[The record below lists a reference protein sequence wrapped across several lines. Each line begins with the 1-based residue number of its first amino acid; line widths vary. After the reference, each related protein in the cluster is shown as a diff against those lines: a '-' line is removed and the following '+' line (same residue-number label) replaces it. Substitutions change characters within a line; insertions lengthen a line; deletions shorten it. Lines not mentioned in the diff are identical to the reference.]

1 MRPSLPC
8 LALPCLVLMAMLAG
22 PTAVPPAA
30 AGAPLATFE
39 AAAEAVAAHNRVA
52 LGYLRTGNTDLAMLE
67 VERLRTAWRAL
78 RDRFGA
84 DRPDAFAPDRY
95 VAMLADVDSRL
106 VAADIM
112 FKSGRPEAAES
123 ALAGIRDA
131 LSRLRRDS
139 GVTVL
144 ADCVLDASAAMAA
157 LGALDQ
163 PTRDWSQP
171 QTAAAVTA
179 AAARYRETLQR
190 CDANAPAEVKAGADF
205 RRLVD
210 GALTSLALTA
220 KAVAERDREL
230 FHRIV
235 IELRA
240 FDNLLAFRFG

>member
-1 MRPSLPC
+1 MRPSL
-8 LALPCLVLMAMLAG
+8 LCLVLAAMLAG
-22 PTAVPPAA
+22 PAVVTPVV
-30 AGAPLATFE
+30 AGAPLAAFE

-52 LGYLRTGNTDLAMLE
+52 LGYLRTGNTDLATLE
-67 VERLRTAWRAL
+67 VERLHAAWRAL

-84 DRPDAFAPDRY
+84 DRPDAFAPNHY
-95 VAMLADVDSRL
+95 AAMLAAIDGWL
-106 VAADIM
+106 ADADAQLA
-112 FKSGRPEAAES
+112 RNAPDAAET

-131 LSRLRRDS
+131 LSKLRRDS

-144 ADCVLDASAAMAA
+144 ADCVLDANAAMAA

-163 PTRDWSQP
+163 PPRDWSQP

-179 AAARYRETLQR
+179 AAARYRDTLRR
-190 CDANAPAEVKAGADF
+190 CDAMAPPEVRTGADF

-210 GALTSLALTA
+210 GALASLALTA
-220 KAVAERDREL
+220 KAVAQRDGEL